1 MALLPRLRGRAPGLG
16 GWVVR
21 DVRDKAEHFRNLA
34 IKYHDMAK
42 VAEPAYLGSFYR
54 NVAVRYVFMAQ
65 EASARADRATAVPAQ
80 LSSSA
85 TDAVTCLHESRAEQD
100 LDLLAVWANGR
111 F

>member
-1 MALLPRLRGRAPGLG
+1 
-16 GWVVR
+16 VR
-21 DVRDKAEHFRNLA
+21 DIRDKAEHFRSLA

-65 EASARADRATAVPAQ
+65 EASARADRATIVRAQ
-80 LSSSA
+80 LSDST
-85 TDAVTCLHESRAEQD
+85 TDTVTCLRESRADQD
-100 LDLLAVWANGR
+100 LDLLAVWADGR

>member
-1 MALLPRLRGRAPGLG
+1 MALLRRLRAAHQVLW
-16 GWVVR
+16 GWGVR
-21 DVRDKAEHFRNLA
+21 EIRDKAEHFRNLA

-42 VAEPAYLGSFYR
+42 VAQPAFLGSFYR

-65 EASARADRATAVPAQ
+65 EASARADRTTMVPGQ
-80 LSSSA
+80 GSTKDTSTSLGERRV
-85 TDAVTCLHESRAEQD
+85 DQD